1 MHIFDKVI
9 GFFSPERALKNTLI
23 RDELRFYDANADR
36 RNSDWRAPTGGAET
50 IDSYS
55 RGPLRDKA
63 RDLERNSDITNS
75 IITAYVRNTVGFGYN
90 LQAKTPSE
98 KLNSKIELLWKMWC
112 KKQYCDVT
120 GQQSLAQMLRML
132 IRRKKVDG
140 GIIFLKVYD
149 KKRTIP
155 FQLRAMEVDQLDD
168 SQQNPSYKG
177 NIVLDGIEYDKNGKP
192 VYYYFKQYDIYGNLK
207 LENFKAPAKDVIFLW
222 TKKRPTQLREVTD
235 FAPVLT
241 RIRDLNEYITTVAVK
256 ERAAACLSVF
266 ITRKNSTAGRLAD
279 LNNRGKERREERYRR
294 KKLSP
299 GLIQELDAD
308 EDIAVVNPSGQAAE
322 ADSFLRIMQLL
333 ISSGMGLSYE
343 AVTRDLSSSTYS
355 SARQGAVEDEF
366 TYEEDIEVIN
376 DFLNEVYETFVLIC
390 ASKGIIKMNMDIFSD
405 VEKKQ
410 LYLAHE
416 FIRPPKKWIDPVKES
431 NATQTALK
439 SGQKTFKEMASENG
453 RDWKQQL
460 DDMKEVQEYA
470 KELGLDISN
479 MIYGVKI
486 GGEDEVDET
495 TDEST
500 DEQEP
505 INDEESGTG
514 DDKNDS
520 FGNPV
525 EQ

>member
-1 MHIFDKVI
+1 MHVFDRVI

-23 RDELRFYDANADR
+23 RDELRYYDANTDR
-36 RNSDWRAPTGGAET
+36 RNSDWRAPTGGAEM

-63 RDLERNSDITNS
+63 RDLERNSDIANS
-75 IITAYVRNTVGFGYN
+75 VTAAYVRNTVGFGYN
-90 LQAKTPSE
+90 LQAKTPNE
-98 KLNSKIELLWKMWC
+98 RLNSQIELLWKMWC

-120 GQQSLAQMLRML
+120 GQQSLTQMLRML

-140 GIIFLKVYD
+140 GIIFLKIYN

-155 FQLRAMEVDQLDD
+155 FQLRALEVDQLDE
-168 SQQNPSYKG
+168 SQQSPHFKG
-177 NIVLDGIEYDKNGKP
+177 NTVLDGIEYDKDGKA
-192 VYYYFKQYDIYGNLK
+192 VYYYFKQYDIYGNLR

-241 RIRDLNEYITTVAVK
+241 RIRDINEYITTVSVK

-266 ITRKNSTAGRLAD
+266 ITRKNGTAGRLAE
-279 LNNRGKERREERYRR
+279 LNNRKKEPREERYRR

-322 ADSFLRIMQLL
+322 TDSFLRTMQLL
-333 ISSGMGLSYE
+333 VSSGMGLSYE
-343 AVTRDLSSSTYS
+343 AVTRDLSKSTYS
-355 SARQGAVEDEF
+355 SARQGAVEDDF
-366 TYEEDIEVIN
+366 TYEEDVEIIH
-376 DFLNEVYETFVLIC
+376 DFLDEVYETFVLIC
-390 ASKGIIKMNMDIFSD
+390 ASKGILKMNVDFFSD
-405 VEKKQ
+405 IEKKE

-431 NATQTALK
+431 NATQTALQ

-460 DDMKEVQEYA
+460 DDMKEVQDYA
-470 KELGLDISN
+470 QELGLDISS
-479 MIYGVKI
+479 MIYGTKI
-486 GGEDEVDET
+486 GGKDEVNET
-495 TDEST
+495 TDETELS
-500 DEQEP
+500 
-505 INDEESGTG
+505 NDEESGTG
-514 DDKNDS
+514 DDENDS
-520 FGNPV
+520 SGGIV
-525 EQ
+525 E